1 MAEHML
7 ETVVPADHPCLAGHF
22 PGNPVVPAVMLLE
35 LVAQALCDALA
46 RRVRLA
52 AIPGAKFI
60 APLLPGQRLRVTL
73 FIDSASRSSRF
84 SLASG
89 GRELAQG
96 RVEYL
101 EYADD

>member
-1 MAEHML
+1 MVEHVL

-22 PGNPVVPAVMLLE
+22 PGNPVVPAVLLLE
-35 LVAQALCDALA
+35 FVSIALCQALS

-52 AIPGAKFI
+52 AVPGAKFI
-60 APLLPGQRLRVTL
+60 APLLPGQRLRVML
-73 FIDSASRSSRF
+73 SIDPASRSTRF